1 MRYVMML
8 LGLVLMVMAG
18 LWFFTPVLDS
28 TYARHVPQYA
38 HPQTAAKQ
46 TAPAG
51 STRGAAPDAKST
63 TRSPSPS
70 AGSGTTISSKAL
82 ADNVM
87 SMINL
92 GTGVLGALFT
102 YMSYRAQV
110 ANRRRRVRD
119 EV

>member
-8 LGLVLMVMAG
+8 LGLALMLLAG

-28 TYARHVPQYA
+28 IYARHAPGYA
-38 HPQTAAKQ
+38 LPHSAAKQ
-46 TAPAG
+46 TAPTG
-51 STRGAAPDAKST
+51 TTRGAAPDAKSA
-63 TRSPSPS
+63 TRSAGQSG
-70 AGSGTTISSKAL
+70 GSGGGISSKAL
-82 ADNVM
+82 ADNLM

-110 ANRRRRVRD
+110 ASRRRRRD
-119 EV
+119 EA